1 MTKEEKA
8 PHLIPEGTY
17 GKDIKNIKMKLIVF
31 LNNFKMSEK
40 ATTSLL
46 SQ

>member
-17 GKDIKNIKMKLIVF
+17 GKDITKHKYETYCILKQL
-31 LNNFKMSEK
+31 SRCRRR
-40 ATTSLL
+40 LL
-46 SQ
+46 RAD